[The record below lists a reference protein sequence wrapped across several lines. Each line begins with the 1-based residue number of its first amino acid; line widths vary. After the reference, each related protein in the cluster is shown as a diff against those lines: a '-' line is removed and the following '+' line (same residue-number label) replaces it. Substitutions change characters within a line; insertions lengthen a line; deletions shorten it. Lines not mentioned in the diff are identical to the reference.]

1 MVDTNREGRE
11 LDLRSRQVQTFY
23 RVNQFISSVYN
34 LDDLLDLIMLEAETA
49 VEAEA
54 SYIALRHPEENLLR
68 IEFASG
74 EADEGVK
81 HLTLALGQ
89 GILGHVASTGKAL
102 RIDDVSKDPRFEASV
117 DRRTGFTTMSVLA
130 VPILRRNELL
140 GVLEVINKKD
150 GPEFTEDDALLLEVV
165 ASQAA
170 VAIENC
176 RLFEQTIQSQ
186 QLAVIGRMAASI
198 IHDLKQPMAVIRGF
212 AELLGNPEVDPERR
226 KTFSNMIL
234 DDVDRFQGMIQELLD
249 YARGTV
255 NLQLNEVQLGD
266 WLDALAWS
274 LSQELASAE
283 VEVVTRLDYRGPVWI
298 DRDRMR
304 RALSNIAANAAD
316 AMPGGGLLTMTTRSG
331 DGYWELEMGDTGT
344 GIPSELRPRIFE
356 AFVTSGKERGTGLG
370 LAIVRGI
377 VEGHGGSI
385 QVDSRVAGEEAGR
398 DSGTAFTIRMPAHDP
413 TEG

>member
-1 MVDTNREGRE
+1 MVDINQEGRE
-11 LDLRSRQVQTFY
+11 LALRNRQVQTFY
-23 RVNQFISSVYN
+23 RVNRFISSIYN
-34 LDDLLDLIMLEAETA
+34 LDDLLDLIMLEAVTA

-54 SYIALRHPEENLLR
+54 SCIALRHPEEDLLR

-81 HLTLALGQ
+81 HLTLAMGQ
-89 GILGHVASTGKAL
+89 GILGHVASTAKAL
-102 RIDDVSKDPRFEASV
+102 RVDDVSTDPRFEPSV
-117 DRRTGFTTMSVLA
+117 DHRTGFTTRSVLA

-140 GVLEVINKKD
+140 GVLEVINREG
-150 GPEFTEDDALLLEVV
+150 GPEFTEDDALILEVV

-176 RLFEQTIQSQ
+176 RLFEQIIQSQ

-226 KTFSNMIL
+226 KTFSDMIL
-234 DDVDRFQGMIQELLD
+234 EDVDQFQSMVQELLD
-249 YARGTV
+249 YSRGTV

-266 WLDALAWS
+266 WLDAITGS
-274 LSQELASAE
+274 LSRELASSE
-283 VEVVTRLDYRGPVWI
+283 VEVMTRLDYRGPVWI
-298 DRDRMR
+298 DKDRMR

-316 AMPGGGLLTMTTRSG
+316 AMPGGGTLTMATRSG
-331 DGYWELEMGDTGT
+331 DGYWELEIGDTGT
-344 GIPSELRPRIFE
+344 GIPPELRPRIFE
-356 AFVTSGKERGTGLG
+356 PFVTSGKERGTGLG

-385 QVDSRVAGEEAGR
+385 QVDSRVAGEEAER
-398 DSGTAFTIRMPAHDP
+398 HAGTIFTIRMPAHGP
-413 TEG
+413 TKG